1 MDEDMFALSDDELPI
16 STSKCNPVEEHLMK
30 QLSDVQTRIQKTKN
44 DIKEIQDMTK
54 HALESLYNQALYGRN
69 ITLDCDSDVSLL
81 FIYYL
86 FKKKKGFLKNSEK
99 YLFFEILLL
108 FLCSIISTMY

>member
-1 MDEDMFALSDDELPI
+1 MDSMDEDMFALSDDELPI

-86 FKKKKGFLKNSEK
+86 FKKKKVF
-99 YLFFEILLL
+99 
-108 FLCSIISTMY
+108 

>member
-54 HALESLYNQALYGRN
+54 HALESLYNQALYGKN

-86 FKKKKGFLKNSEK
+86 FEKK
-99 YLFFEILLL
+99 
-108 FLCSIISTMY
+108 